1 MKRLD
6 FLKNAFTVIAGGS
19 VFGIDKL
26 TSKSTKLITTNIAGL
41 QYYHGIENLS
51 NFKIN
56 DKVQLIREPENI
68 HDKYAIAVYWN
79 NLKIGFIPRNNNKV
93 LANLMDNSKFLHS
106 EIKYINHNESVWNKV
121 FVGVSL
127 VE

>member
-6 FLKNAFTVIAGGS
+6 FLKSAFSVIAGSS

-56 DKVQLIREPENI
+56 DKVQLKRESENI

-93 LANLMDNSKFLHS
+93 LANLIDSRKILHS
-106 EIKYINHNESVWNKV
+106 EIKYINADSSLWNKV
-121 FVGVSL
+121 FVIVFL